1 MGENDVESQ
10 FSLKPPVMSLN
21 DNMNFFGKKLQVQT
35 ENVDSRDPYILTQVF
50 LHGRVIHSA
59 RCEYTAE
66 IFHLDDVAKIHDL
79 MRKQHMEVI
88 EKINK
93 QQEKYHA
100 SVSKICRTQNCP
112 DTECSTSGTS
122 R

>member
-1 MGENDVESQ
+1 MVMGENDVESQ

-59 RCEYTAE
+59 RCT
-66 IFHLDDVAKIHDL
+66 L
-79 MRKQHMEVI
+79 Q
-88 EKINK
+88 
-93 QQEKYHA
+93 
-100 SVSKICRTQNCP
+100 
-112 DTECSTSGTS
+112 SGGRDARAGTGS
-122 R
+122 SDPQCI